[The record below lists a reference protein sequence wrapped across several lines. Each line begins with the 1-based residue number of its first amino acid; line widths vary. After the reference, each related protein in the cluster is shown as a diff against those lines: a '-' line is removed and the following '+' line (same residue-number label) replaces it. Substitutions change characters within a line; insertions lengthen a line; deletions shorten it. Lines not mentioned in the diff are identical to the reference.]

1 MENSL
6 MKIDIQDEVAVLV
19 PMKDLDEVH
28 SARFQ
33 ELIREIVKKG
43 LLFVVLDL
51 QNVNYL
57 ASATL
62 GMIAASIET
71 LASRGGKLVL
81 SNVNQEALRILNVV
95 KLEEVTSIHT
105 TTEKALEALNQLSK
119 AG

>member
-1 MENSL
+1 MENGL
-6 MKIDIQDEVAVLV
+6 MKIDIQDEVVVLM

-33 ELIREIVKKG
+33 ELIRGIVKKG
-43 LLFVVLDL
+43 HLFAVLDL

-105 TTEKALEALNQLSK
+105 TTEEAIEALNQLCKS
-119 AG
+119 G